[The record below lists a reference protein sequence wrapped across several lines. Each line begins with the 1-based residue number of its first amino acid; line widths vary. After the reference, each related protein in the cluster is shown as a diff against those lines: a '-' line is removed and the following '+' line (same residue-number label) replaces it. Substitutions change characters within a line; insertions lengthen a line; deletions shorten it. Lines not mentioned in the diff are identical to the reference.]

1 MPVLNVSFIYDKT
14 YPSKGGMIGTVD
26 QSSSFST
33 NQIVIVFSRSSP
45 RDAMGTLAKE
55 HA

>member
-14 YPSKGGMIGTVD
+14 SPSKGGMIGTVYWN
-26 QSSSFST
+26 SSFST
-33 NQIVIVFSRSSP
+33 NHIIIVFSRSSP
-45 RDAMGTLAKE
+45 EDPIGTLVKE